1 MKITM
6 TLILSMITLFSAEL
20 VAQEPSEEVPTEVA
34 PTTPSKPALKGPQL
48 FKKANTK
55 IVNPLELR
63 DPFKRKYKRI
73 GSRTKGRNKKLR
85 DGFFS
90 NAQTIDDQ
98 PLDSIRIVGILI
110 GKERRAI
117 AKLAVGDALS
127 QESYILKEGMTLG
140 ENNAEIK
147 AILPGGVVLVEKIR
161 NVYDQDEYLETV
173 LPVISRF

>member
-1 MKITM
+1 MKIAILVSLFFTWL
-6 TLILSMITLFSAEL
+6 TLSFASA
-20 VAQEPSEEVPTEVA
+20 QDSIS
-34 PTTPSKPALKGPQL
+34 SKDVSKVKGPALFQ
-48 FKKANTK
+48 KAKTR
-55 IVNPLELR
+55 IANPLEMR
-63 DPFKRKYKRI
+63 DPFKRKNKRM
-73 GSRTKGRNKKLR
+73 GTKGGRQGKKLS

-90 NAQTIDDQ
+90 NAKTIDDQ

-117 AKLAVGDALS
+117 AKLTEGDGLS
-127 QESYILKEGMTLG
+127 TESYILKEGMTLG

>member
-1 MKITM
+1 MKI
-6 TLILSMITLFSAEL
+6 SMIIILLLTSLTSSLAH
-20 VAQEPSEEVPTEVA
+20 AQEETKVA
-34 PTTPSKPALKGPQL
+34 SKVKGPAIFQ
-48 FKKANTK
+48 KSKTR
-55 IVNPLELR
+55 ISNPLDLR
-63 DPFKRKYKRI
+63 DPFKRKSKRI
-73 GSRTKGRNKKLR
+73 GSKGSRQSKKLR

-117 AKLAVGDALS
+117 AKLSLGDSLS
-127 QESYILKEGMTLG
+127 TESYILKEGMTLG

>member
-1 MKITM
+1 MKLTTI
-6 TLILSMITLFSAEL
+6 LILSLISFFLIEAG
-20 VAQEPSEEVPTEVA
+20 AQV
-34 PTTPSKPALKGPQL
+34 TTPVDTPETRRKPKGPEL
-48 FKKANTK
+48 FKKAKTK
-55 IVNPLELR
+55 IANPLDLR
-63 DPFKRKYKRI
+63 DPFKRKYKRTR
-73 GSRTKGRNKKLR
+73 SRAKGRNKKLR

-117 AKLAVGDALS
+117 AKLAQGDSLS
-127 QESYILKEGMTLG
+127 KESYILKEGMTLG

>member
-1 MKITM
+1 MKISILVSLFFPW
-6 TLILSMITLFSAEL
+6 LILSFASA
-20 VAQEPSEEVPTEVA
+20 QDSMS
-34 PTTPSKPALKGPQL
+34 SKEDSKVKGPAL
-48 FKKANTK
+48 FKKAKTR
-55 IVNPLELR
+55 IANPLELR
-63 DPFKRKYKRI
+63 DPFKRKNKRI
-73 GSRTKGRNKKLR
+73 GSKGGRHSKKLS

-90 NAQTIDDQ
+90 NAKTIDDQ

-117 AKLAVGDALS
+117 AKLTQGDGLS
-127 QESYILKEGMTLG
+127 TESYILKEGMTLG

>member
-1 MKITM
+1 MMKTKS
-6 TLILSMITLFSAEL
+6 ILFIFCLFIASGSW
-20 VAQEPSEEVPTEVA
+20 AQAT
-34 PTTPSKPALKGPQL
+34 KPAVKPSGPAL
-48 FKKANTK
+48 FQKARTK

-63 DPFKRKYKRI
+63 DPFKRKLQ
-73 GSRTKGRNKKLR
+73 RTRSGKKGVNRKLR

-90 NAQTIDDQ
+90 NVPTIDNV
-98 PLDSIRIVGILI
+98 PLESIRIVGVLI
-110 GKERRAI
+110 GKQRRAI
-117 AKLAVGDALS
+117 AKLAQGEDLS
-127 QESYILKEGMTLG
+127 KESYILKEGMTLG